1 MPAFAYVG
9 NALDGAGLRLA
20 GVQCW
25 VPAAGGELVA
35 FRQARAA
42 AEAVFLAIDVAEK
55 LPRGEL
61 DMALAAGRPLL
72 ILVPR
77 PGDEPSPLDPAE
89 RARAQLGLER

>member
-25 VPAAGGELVA
+25 APAPGDELAA
-35 FRQARAA
+35 FRQARAG
-42 AEAVFLAIDVAEK
+42 AEAVFLAIDIAER
-55 LPRGEL
+55 LPRNEL
-61 DMALAAGRPLL
+61 DTALAAGRPLL
-72 ILVPR
+72 VLVPR
-77 PGDEPSPLDPAE
+77 PGEEPSALDPAE

>member
-1 MPAFAYVG
+1 MAPFAYVG

-20 GVQCW
+20 GVRCW
-25 VPAAGGELVA
+25 APAPGEELAA
-35 FRQARAA
+35 FRQAQAA

-61 DMALAAGRPLL
+61 ESALASARPLL
-72 ILVPR
+72 VLVPR
-77 PGDEPSPLDPAE
+77 PDAAPSLLDPAE